1 MRAVVLAAG
10 EGIRMR
16 PLTNSMS
23 KMLLPIAGKSLLEH
37 VLLALK
43 EAGVVSV
50 ILVVGYRREEIVDY
64 FGNGMEL
71 GMQLSYVWQQKQM
84 GTAHALSC
92 VNLKESFVMVN
103 GDVLFDSPSLR
114 AMIEK
119 HKSTGAAA
127 TLGAYRVEDITPYGA
142 LVVEGKKVLKISEK
156 SKKKESGLAN
166 AGVYIFSP
174 VIFEA
179 VARTKPSP
187 RGELE
192 VTASIQKL
200 IDQGR
205 FVQFHELKWW
215 QHVGVPWDILNA
227 NEHFLKTQAANMKGI
242 VEDGAHV
249 ASNVSVGDGTRIK
262 AGAYIEGPSRI
273 GKNCDIGPNCYIR
286 PFTSVGDKV
295 RIGNGVEVKNS
306 IIMDETHI
314 GHLSYIGDSI
324 VGRRCNFGAG
334 TKVGNLRLDEK
345 NVKVMVRGKLVD
357 TGRRKF
363 GAIIADNVKT
373 GLNSVINPGI
383 SLGPNSA
390 LGPGVVLYKDLPPN
404 KCILIEQQLKETSC
418 R

>member
-1 MRAVVLAAG
+1 
-10 EGIRMR
+10 
-16 PLTNSMS
+16 
-23 KMLLPIAGKSLLEH
+23 
-37 VLLALK
+37 
-43 EAGVVSV
+43 
-50 ILVVGYRREEIVDY
+50 
-64 FGNGMEL
+64 
-71 GMQLSYVWQQKQM
+71 M

-103 GDVLFDSPSLR
+103 GDVMFDSPSLG

-127 TLGAYRVEDITPYGA
+127 TLGAYRVDDVTPYGA
-142 LVVEGKKVLKISEK
+142 LAVEGKKVIKILEK

-166 AGVYIFSP
+166 AGVYVFSP
-174 VIFEA
+174 QIFEA
-179 VARTKPSP
+179 VARTKHSP

-215 QHVGVPWDILNA
+215 QHVGVPWDLLDA
-227 NEHFLKTQAANMKGI
+227 NEHFLKMQAANVKGI
-242 VEDGAHV
+242 IEDGAHV
-249 ASNVSVGDGTRIK
+249 ASNVSVGDGTRIR
-262 AGAYIEGPSRI
+262 AGAYIEGPSRM
-273 GKNCDIGPNCYIR
+273 GKNCDIGPNCFIR
-286 PFTSVGDKV
+286 LFTSLGDRV

-324 VGRRCNFGAG
+324 VGGRCNFGAG

-345 NVKVMVRGKLVD
+345 NVQVMVRGKLVD

-363 GAIIADNVKT
+363 GAIIADDVKT

>member
-1 MRAVVLAAG
+1 
-10 EGIRMR
+10 
-16 PLTNSMS
+16 MS

-50 ILVVGYRREEIVDY
+50 ILVVGYRREEIADH

-92 VNLKESFVMVN
+92 VNLKESFVMMN

-127 TLGAYRVEDITPYGA
+127 TLGAYRVDDITPYGA

-174 VIFEA
+174 AIFEA

-200 IDQGR
+200 IDQSK

-215 QHVGVPWDILNA
+215 QHVGLPWDLLDA

-249 ASNVSVGDGTRIK
+249 ARNVSVGDGTRVR

-286 PFTSVGDKV
+286 PFTSVGDRI

-306 IIMDETHI
+306 IIMDGTHV
-314 GHLSYIGDSI
+314 GHLSYVGDSI
-324 VGRRCNFGAG
+324 IGRRCNFGAG

-345 NVKVMVRGKLVD
+345 NVKVMVRGKSVD
-357 TGRRKF
+357 TGKRKF
-363 GAIIADNVKT
+363 GAIIADDVKT

-404 KCILIEQQLKETSC
+404 KCMLIEQQLKETSC

>member
-1 MRAVVLAAG
+1 
-10 EGIRMR
+10 
-16 PLTNSMS
+16 MS
-23 KMLLPIAGKSLLEH
+23 KMLLPIAGRSLLEH

-43 EAGVVSV
+43 EAGIFSAT
-50 ILVVGYRREEIVDY
+50 LVVGYRREEIADY
-64 FGNGMEL
+64 FGDGMEL
-71 GMQLSYVWQQKQM
+71 GLQLSYVWQQKQM

-92 VNLKESFVMVN
+92 VNFKESFVMVN
-103 GDVLFDSPSLR
+103 GDVVFDSPSLE

-127 TLGAYRVEDITPYGA
+127 TLGAHRVEDITPYGA
-142 LVVEGKKVLKISEK
+142 LVAEGKKVLKISEK

-166 AGVYIFSP
+166 AGVYVFSP
-174 VIFEA
+174 AIFEA
-179 VARTKPSP
+179 IARTKPSP

-192 VTASIQKL
+192 ITASIQKL
-200 IDQGR
+200 IEQGR

-215 QHVGVPWDILNA
+215 QHVGMPWDLLDA
-227 NEHFLKTQAANMKGI
+227 NEHFLKTQAANMRGI

-249 ASNVSVGDGTRIK
+249 ASNVSVGDGTRIR
-262 AGAYIEGPSRI
+262 AGAYVEGPSRI
-273 GKNCDIGPNCYIR
+273 DKNCDIGPNCFIR
-286 PFTSVGDKV
+286 PFTSVGDGV
-295 RIGNGVEVKNS
+295 RVGNGVEVKNS

-345 NVKVMVRGKLVD
+345 NVKVTVRGKFVD

-363 GAIIADNVKT
+363 GAIIADDVKT

-383 SLGPNSA
+383 ALGPNSA

-404 KCILIEQQLKETSC
+404 KCILMEQQLKEMSC

>member
-1 MRAVVLAAG
+1 
-10 EGIRMR
+10 
-16 PLTNSMS
+16 MS

-43 EAGVVSV
+43 EAGIFSAT
-50 ILVVGYRREEIVDY
+50 LVVGYRREEIADY
-64 FGNGMEL
+64 FGDGMEL

-103 GDVLFDSPSLR
+103 GDVMFDSPSLG

-127 TLGAYRVEDITPYGA
+127 TLGAYRVDDVTPYGA
-142 LVVEGKKVLKISEK
+142 LAVEGKKVIKILEK

-166 AGVYIFSP
+166 AGVYVFSP
-174 VIFEA
+174 QIFEA
-179 VARTKPSP
+179 VARTKHSP

-215 QHVGVPWDILNA
+215 QHVGVPWDLLDA
-227 NEHFLKTQAANMKGI
+227 NEHFLKMQAANVKGI
-242 VEDGAHV
+242 IEDGAHV
-249 ASNVSVGDGTRIK
+249 ASNVSVGDGTRIR
-262 AGAYIEGPSRI
+262 AGAYIEGPSRM
-273 GKNCDIGPNCYIR
+273 GKNCDIGPNCFIR
-286 PFTSVGDKV
+286 LFTSLGDRV

-324 VGRRCNFGAG
+324 VGGRCNFGAG

-345 NVKVMVRGKLVD
+345 NVQVMVRGKLVD

-363 GAIIADNVKT
+363 GAIIANDVKT

>member
-1 MRAVVLAAG
+1 
-10 EGIRMR
+10 MR
-16 PLTNSMS
+16 PLTHSMS
-23 KMLLPIAGKSLLEH
+23 KMLLPVAGRSMLEH

-43 EAGVVSV
+43 EAGVFSAT
-50 ILVVGYRREEIVDY
+50 LVVGCRREEIADY
-64 FGNGMEL
+64 FGDGMEL
-71 GMQLSYVWQQKQM
+71 GMRLSYVWQQKQM

-103 GDVLFDSPSLR
+103 GDVVFDSPSL
-114 AMIEK
+114 ATMIEK

-127 TLGAYRVEDITPYGA
+127 TLGAYHVDDITPYGA
-142 LVVEGKKVLKISEK
+142 LVVEDKKVLKILEK
-156 SKKKESGLAN
+156 PKKKESGLVN

-174 VIFEA
+174 TIFEA
-179 VARTKPSP
+179 VARTKPSQ

-205 FVQFHELKWW
+205 FVQFHELKRW
-215 QHVGVPWDILNA
+215 QHVGVSWNLLDA
-227 NEHFLKTQAANMKGI
+227 NEYFLKTQAANRRGVI
-242 VEDGAHV
+242 EDGAHV
-249 ASNVSVGDGTRIK
+249 ASNVSVGDGTRIRS
-262 AGAYIEGPSRI
+262 GAYIEGPSRI
-273 GKNCDIGPNCYIR
+273 GKNCDIGPNCFIR
-286 PFTSVGDKV
+286 PFTSVGDRV

-345 NVKVMVRGKLVD
+345 NVQVMVRGKPVD

-363 GAIIADNVKT
+363 GAIIADDVKT

-383 SLGPNSA
+383 SLGPNSI

-404 KCILIEQQLKETSC
+404 KCILIEQQLKETLH

>member
-1 MRAVVLAAG
+1 
-10 EGIRMR
+10 MR
-16 PLTNSMS
+16 PLTHSMS
-23 KMLLPIAGKSLLEH
+23 KMLLPIAGRSMLEH

-43 EAGVVSV
+43 EAGVFSAT
-50 ILVVGYRREEIVDY
+50 LVVGYRRGEIADY
-64 FGNGMEL
+64 FGDGMEL

-103 GDVLFDSPSLR
+103 GDVMFDSPSLV

-119 HKSTGAAA
+119 HKSTGAAV
-127 TLGAYRVEDITPYGA
+127 TLSAYRVDDVTPYGE
-142 LVVEGKKVLKISEK
+142 LVVEGKKVLKILEK
-156 SKKKESGLAN
+156 PRKKESGLAN

-174 VIFEA
+174 MIFEA
-179 VARTKPSP
+179 VARTKSSP

-200 IDQGR
+200 INQGR

-215 QHVGVPWDILNA
+215 QHISMPWDLLDA
-227 NEHFLKTQAANMKGI
+227 NKYFLKTQAANMRGVI
-242 VEDGAHV
+242 EDGAHV
-249 ASNVSVGDGTRIK
+249 ASNVSVGDGTRIMS
-262 AGAYIEGPSRI
+262 GAYIEGPSRI
-273 GKNCDIGPNCYIR
+273 GKNCEVGPNCFIR
-286 PFTSVGDKV
+286 PFTSVGDRV

-324 VGRRCNFGAG
+324 VGGRCNFGAG

-345 NVKVMVRGKLVD
+345 NVKVMVRGKPVD
-357 TGRRKF
+357 TGKRKF
-363 GAIIADNVKT
+363 GAIIADDVKT

-383 SLGPNSA
+383 SLGPNSI